1 METVDLNTTKSSEL
15 SEGSQKPALQFKSDT
30 DPSNP
35 DSAGS
40 MINSSESPAPES
52 PIEGTELKSTARQRS
67 RSGGTSFKEWSVH
80 QIKVTKQLVSERFG
94 RGLRTVDTDLETRIE
109 SLRETQRKYAQLMSL
124 MQQFTATFV
133 YVLDTQKSLAEHFAF
148 MSVRAPELHTEFHY
162 NSETQKVV
170 ARNGDTLLA
179 AAKFFVSNMHTVCTK
194 TMEDTL
200 QTVKTYESARLS
212 YDAYRTEL
220 DELREKAQSSQKAAA
235 HLPGLA
241 AEFEKHKKKFEQLR
255 HDVDVK
261 LKLLDENK
269 VCNVYSYAS
278 YPNSTVH
285 HPCVQPYVYV
295 VLYTLKER
303 IGTVSAMF

>member
-1 METVDLNTTKSSEL
+1 MDLNTKGSTK
-15 SEGSQKPALQFKSDT
+15 PVLQFKSDT
-30 DPSNP
+30 SPSTLS
-35 DSAGS
+35 SATEKAGTP
-40 MINSSESPAPES
+40 ESPAPES
-52 PIEGTELKSTARQRS
+52 PIEGTELKSRPRT
-67 RSGGTSFKEWSVH
+67 RSGPSGTSFKEWSSH

-94 RGLRTVDTDLETRIE
+94 RGLRTVDAQLESRIE
-109 SLRETQRKYAQLMSL
+109 SLKETQRKYAQLMSL

-133 YVLDTQKSLAEHFAF
+133 HVVDTQKSLAEHFAF

-179 AAKFFVSNMHTVCTK
+179 AAKFFVSNMHTICTK

-200 QTVKTYESARLS
+200 QTVKMYESARLS

-220 DELREKAQSSQKAAA
+220 EELREKSQTSQKAAA
-235 HLPGLA
+235 QLPGLA
-241 AEFEKHKKKFEQLR
+241 AEFEKHKNKFEQLR

-269 VCNVYSYAS
+269 VY
-278 YPNSTVH
+278 
-285 HPCVQPYVYV
+285 
-295 VLYTLKER
+295 
-303 IGTVSAMF
+303 

>member
-1 METVDLNTTKSSEL
+1 MNTTKSSEH
-15 SEGSQKPALQFKSDT
+15 SEGTSKPVLQFQG
-30 DPSNP
+30 
-35 DSAGS
+35 DSAPPAGS
-40 MINSSESPAPES
+40 KVDSSDSPAPES
-52 PIEGTELKSTARQRS
+52 PIEGTELKSRPRT
-67 RSGGTSFKEWSVH
+67 RSGGTHTTFKEWSVH

-94 RGLRTVDTDLETRIE
+94 RGLRTVDSDLDNRIE

-124 MQQFTATFV
+124 MQQFTMTFV
-133 YVLDTQKSLAEHFAF
+133 HVLDTQKSLAEHFAF

-162 NSETQKVV
+162 NSETQKVI

-179 AAKFFVSNMHTVCTK
+179 AAKFFVSNMHTICTK

-200 QTVKTYESARLS
+200 QTIKTYESARLS

-220 DELREKAQSSQKAAA
+220 EELREKSQSSQKAAA
-235 HLPGLA
+235 QLPGLA

-269 VCNVYSYAS
+269 VM
-278 YPNSTVH
+278 
-285 HPCVQPYVYV
+285 
-295 VLYTLKER
+295 LYLVF
-303 IGTVSAMF
+303 ILFNLCCPLW

>member
-1 METVDLNTTKSSEL
+1 METVDLNTTKSSEI
-15 SEGSQKPALQFKSDT
+15 SSKPVLQFQSEAAATNPGSSGSKVDST
-30 DPSNP
+30 PSP
-35 DSAGS
+35 VPS
-40 MINSSESPAPES
+40 S
-52 PIEGTELKSTARQRS
+52 PIEGTELKGRQRS
-67 RSGGTSFKEWSVH
+67 RSSGTSFKEWSAH

-124 MQQFTATFV
+124 MQQFTTTFV
-133 YVLDTQKSLAEHFAF
+133 HVLDTQKSLAEHFAF

-162 NSETQKVV
+162 NSETQKVA

-179 AAKFFVSNMHTVCTK
+179 AARFFVSTMHTVCTK

-200 QTVKTYESARLS
+200 QTVKTYEAARLS

-220 DELREKAQSSQKAAA
+220 EELREKSQSSQKAAA
-235 HLPGLA
+235 QLPGLA
-241 AEFEKHKKKFEQLR
+241 AEFEKHKTKFEQLR

-269 VCNVYSYAS
+269 VSMYLFV
-278 YPNSTVH
+278 
-285 HPCVQPYVYV
+285 CVSWPILCPIQ
-295 VLYTLKER
+295 R
-303 IGTVSAMF
+303 

>member
-1 METVDLNTTKSSEL
+1 MTGVEDGNLETVDLNTTKSSER
-15 SEGSQKPALQFKSDT
+15 SEASFKPVLQFQSDIV
-30 DPSNP
+30 PPNP
-35 DSAGS
+35 GAAGS
-40 MINSSESPAPES
+40 TSESTQSPAPES
-52 PIEGTELKSTARQRS
+52 PIEGTELKGRPRS
-67 RSGGTSFKEWSVH
+67 RSSGTSFKEWSVH

-94 RGLRTVDTDLETRIE
+94 RGLRTVDTDLEARVE
-109 SLRETQRKYAQLMSL
+109 SLRETQRKYAQLMFL
-124 MQQFTATFV
+124 MQQFTATFGH
-133 YVLDTQKSLAEHFAF
+133 VLDTQKSLAEHFAF

-162 NSETQKVV
+162 NAETQKVV

-179 AAKFFVSNMHTVCTK
+179 AARFFVSNMHTVCTK

-200 QTVKTYESARLS
+200 QTVKMYESARLS

-220 DELREKAQSSQKAAA
+220 EELREKSQTSQKAAA

-269 VCNVYSYAS
+269 VSMYV
-278 YPNSTVH
+278 
-285 HPCVQPYVYV
+285 CVVIAHKQKK
-295 VLYTLKER
+295 KED
-303 IGTVSAMF
+303 S

>member
-1 METVDLNTTKSSEL
+1 MTGVEDGNLETVDLNTSKSSDP
-15 SEGSQKPALQFKSDT
+15 SFKPVLQFQSDT
-30 DPSNP
+30 APSNP
-35 DSAGS
+35 GAAGTTAES
-40 MINSSESPAPES
+40 PQSPAPES
-52 PIEGTELKSTARQRS
+52 PIEGTELKGRQSSRS
-67 RSGGTSFKEWSVH
+67 RSSGTSFKEWSVH

-94 RGLRTVDTDLETRIE
+94 RGLRTVDVDLETRIE

-124 MQQFTATFV
+124 MQQFTATFGH
-133 YVLDTQKSLAEHFAF
+133 VLDTQKSLAEHFAF

-162 NSETQKVV
+162 NAETQKVV
-170 ARNGDTLLA
+170 ARNGDALLA
-179 AAKFFVSNMHTVCTK
+179 AANFFVSNMHTICAK

-220 DELREKAQSSQKAAA
+220 EELREKSQTSQKAAA

-269 VCNVYSYAS
+269 VSMYMYV
-278 YPNSTVH
+278 
-285 HPCVQPYVYV
+285 CV
-295 VLYTLKER
+295 
-303 IGTVSAMF
+303 